1 VSGNRSL
8 LKMKKLSFFVFLLL
22 PLVAGL
28 PSSLT
33 ASRYQSL
40 LATSAGRDSLA
51 RLALWE
57 DGRVTAEGK
66 LFAYLRSDNPLIRLR
81 AVEVIGRIQDPQ
93 DATRLIPMLNDPD
106 PRVVREAVFALGQ
119 IGSDEAIPALVKAG
133 DTGTPDIQPLFAEAF
148 GKIGGEEAVSE
159 LMEMLHAFQGRVR
172 AGAAVSMSNIDDP
185 SATNALLVS
194 IHDSDAEVAWRAI
207 YALEKAET
215 KRVRESIIPFLG
227 SDDPRVRAYAARTLG
242 KQKARDAVEPLA
254 MAVLD
259 PDPCVSINSI
269 NALAS
274 ILEGDKNKNVVDH
287 LGTMIQKTQSHHI
300 KKAAV
305 IAIGD
310 IGHKN
315 GKDYLAQTILDAYPG
330 IRAESY
336 RSLAKVLGKN
346 SLVFVSSG
354 LNDSE
359 LLVRAVAVEAIG
371 LAGEKKRIPDLL
383 AIIEEG
389 EDPRIRAAAVKALS
403 NFDSDEAKTALVA
416 SLSDEDWVVATEAAT
431 ALGKIGD
438 KKSIPALIDRFS
450 MRNDHVDT
458 DIRLEIMRI
467 LAAMKAKEAQPIAV
481 EALDDSDPRLRRA
494 AVDFFENTEI
504 EMPDLESD
512 RYFYE
517 RDFDP
522 SRRAELSLPL
532 GTQRAIIQT
541 KRGDI
546 EIELFGDDATQ
557 TVSNFI
563 RLATAGFYDGLTF
576 HRVVPNFVVQG
587 GCPRGDGWGDP
598 GYFIRSEFN
607 QYTYER
613 GMVGIA
619 HSGRD
624 TGGSQFFITHS
635 SQPHLNGRYTIF
647 GKVTKGMDVV
657 DRIAQGDRFSVVI
670 VE

>member
-1 VSGNRSL
+1 MSGNRPL
-8 LKMKKLSFFVFLLL
+8 LNMKKLSFFVLLLL

-33 ASRYQSL
+33 AGRYQPL

-57 DGRVTAEGK
+57 DGRVTGEGR

-81 AVEVIGRIQDPQ
+81 TVEVIGRIQDPQ
-93 DATRLIPMLNDPD
+93 DAPHLIPMLNDPD
-106 PRVVREAVFALGQ
+106 PRVVRETVFALGQ
-119 IGSDEAIPALVKAG
+119 IDSEEALPALVKAG
-133 DTGTPDIQPLFAEAF
+133 DTGMPDIQPLFAEAF
-148 GKIGGEEAVSE
+148 GKIGGEDAVTE
-159 LMEMLHAFQGRVR
+159 LMEMLHDFQGRVR
-172 AGAAVSMSNIDDP
+172 GGAAVSMSNIDDP

-194 IHDSDAEVAWRAI
+194 IHDNDAKVASRAI
-207 YALEKAET
+207 YALEKSET

-242 KQKARDAVEPLA
+242 KQKVRDAVEPLA
-254 MAVLD
+254 KNVAD
-259 PDPCVSINSI
+259 PDLRVSINSI

-274 ILEGDKNKNVVDH
+274 ILEDDKNKNVVDY
-287 LGTMIQKTQSHHI
+287 LGTVIQRTQSHHI

-315 GKDYLAQTILDAYPG
+315 GKDYLAQTILDEYPG

-346 SLVFVSSG
+346 SLVFVSGG

-359 LLVRAVAVEAIG
+359 PLVRAVAIEAIG
-371 LAGEKKRIPDLL
+371 LAGEKKRIPDLI
-383 AIIEEG
+383 AIIDDN
-389 EDPRIRAAAVKALS
+389 EDPRLRAAAVRALS
-403 NFDSDEAKTALVA
+403 NFDSDEAKAALVA
-416 SLSDEDWVVATEAAT
+416 CLSDEDWVVATEAAK
-431 ALGKIGD
+431 ALGEIDD
-438 KKSIPALIDRFS
+438 KESIPALIDRFS

-467 LAAMKAKEAQPIAV
+467 LAEMKAKEAQPIAV
-481 EALDDSDPRLRRA
+481 EALGDSDPRLRQA
-494 AVDFFENTEI
+494 AIDFFENTEI
-504 EMPDLESD
+504 EMPDIESD
-512 RYFYE
+512 RHFYE

-532 GTQRAIIQT
+532 GTQRAVIYT
-541 KRGDI
+541 KHGDI
-546 EIELFGDDATQ
+546 EIELFGDDAIQ

-563 RLATAGFYDGLTF
+563 RLATSGFYEGLTF

-598 GYFIRSEFN
+598 GYYIRSEFN
-607 QYTYER
+607 QYRYKR

-619 HSGRD
+619 HSGKD

-657 DRIAQGDRFSVVI
+657 DRIAQGDQFSVVI